1 MAYEINVA
9 ENAEVFEVYN
19 TKVFDQA
26 PIDPQQMQ
34 ALLKAELNHRVQTML
49 NQLLIR
55 EVDDQLLARRYERQD
70 GRRDY
75 RNGYYLRGLAT
86 SFGQFELCVPRAR
99 QARLYF
105 KTFEAYRRRWREVD
119 QVFLEAFIGGMSSRQ
134 VADRLAGVM
143 GTSAS
148 APTVTGLMQA
158 VDAEIRDYRMRTL
171 KDNYIGLIMD
181 GMYIRIKAC
190 GERKRPVVVIIGLKP
205 DGTYD
210 LLAFR
215 VCYSESSTEVEGLLR
230 DLKRRGLYGRNLA
243 TITLDG
249 DKGLESAV
257 LAVYPYVR
265 IQACVFHKINLLH
278 RHATSKKR
286 GKQMMQEASA
296 AFACPSLRDKQHA
309 LTAFAAR
316 WKHREPYAIEQ
327 FNKRLDKCFEVYALP
342 ENLRSKA
349 STTNACET
357 FFSQLR
363 QRLGRIGAFQ
373 YPRSFDRFI
382 FAIVKR
388 KKWLSLPEDIPD
400 QPLLKI
406 THNY

>member
-1 MAYEINVA
+1 MAYEVNVA
-9 ENAEVFEVYN
+9 ENVDVFEVYN

-26 PIDPQQMQ
+26 PIDPQQVQ

-70 GRRDY
+70 VRRDY

-86 SFGQFELCVPRAR
+86 SFGQFELHVPRAR
-99 QARLYF
+99 QARIYF

-158 VDAEIRDYRMRTL
+158 IDTEIRDYRIRTL
-171 KDNYIGLIMD
+171 ADDYVGLIMD
-181 GMYIRIKAC
+181 GMYVRIKAC
-190 GERKRPVVVIIGLKP
+190 GERKRPVVVIMGLKP
-205 DGTYD
+205 DGSYD

-215 VCYSESSTEVEGLLR
+215 VCYSESSVEVEGLLR
-230 DLKRRGLYGRNLA
+230 DLKRRGILGRNLA

-265 IQACVFHKINLLH
+265 IQDCVFHKINRLH

-286 GKQMMQEASA
+286 GKQMMQEASV
-296 AFACPSLRDKQHA
+296 AFACQSLCEKRHA
-309 LTAFAAR
+309 LTAFCAK
-316 WKHREPYAIEQ
+316 WKHLEPYAIEQ

-342 ENLRSKA
+342 GNLRSKA

-363 QRLGRIGAFQ
+363 QRLGRIGAFE
-373 YPRSFDRFI
+373 YPRSVDRFI
-382 FAIVKR
+382 FAIVQR
-388 KKWLSLPEDIPD
+388 KHWLSLPEECPD
-400 QPLLKI
+400 RPLMQS

>member
-1 MAYEINVA
+1 MAYEVNVA

-26 PIDPQQMQ
+26 PIDPQQVQ

-158 VDAEIRDYRMRTL
+158 VDTEIRDYRMRKLT
-171 KDNYIGLIMD
+171 DNYVGLIMD

-190 GERKRPVVVIIGLKP
+190 GKRKRPVVVVIGLKP
-205 DGTYD
+205 EGTYD

-215 VCYSESSTEVEGLLR
+215 VCYSENSTEVEGLLR
-230 DLKRRGLYGRNLA
+230 DLKSRGLYGRNLA

-265 IQACVFHKINLLH
+265 IQDCVFHKINRLH

-296 AFACPSLRDKQHA
+296 AFACKSLRDKQHA
-309 LTAFAAR
+309 LTAFSAR
-316 WKHREPYAIEQ
+316 WKYREPYAIEQ

-342 ENLRSKA
+342 DNLRSKA

-363 QRLGRIGAFQ
+363 QRLGRIGAFE
-373 YPRSFDRFI
+373 YPRSVDRFI

-388 KKWLSLPEDIPD
+388 KKWLSLPEDIPN

>member
-1 MAYEINVA
+1 MAYEVNIA
-9 ENAEVFEVYN
+9 ENADVFEVYN

-26 PIDPQQMQ
+26 PIDPSQVQ
-34 ALLKAELNHRVQTML
+34 ALLKLELNHRVQTML

-55 EVDDQLLARRYERQD
+55 EADDQLLARRYERQE

-75 RNGYYLRGLAT
+75 RNGYYLRGLTT

-99 QARLYF
+99 QERIYF

-143 GTSAS
+143 GTRSSAT
-148 APTVTGLMQA
+148 TVAGLMQA
-158 VDAEIRDYRMRTL
+158 VDKEIRDFRMRSLT
-171 KDNYIGLIMD
+171 DEYVGLIMD

-230 DLKRRGLYGRNLA
+230 DLKRRGLYGWNLA

-249 DKGLESAV
+249 DKGLEAAV
-257 LAVYPYVR
+257 LAVYPYAR
-265 IQACVFHKINLLH
+265 IQDCVFHKINRLH

-286 GKQMMQEASA
+286 GKQMMQEASV
-296 AFACPSLRDKQHA
+296 AFARKSLRDKQRA
-309 LTAFAAR
+309 LAAFCAK
-316 WKHREPYAIEQ
+316 WKYLEPYAIEQ

-342 ENLRSKA
+342 ESLRSKA

-363 QRLGRIGAFQ
+363 QRLGRIGAFE
-373 YPRSFDRFI
+373 YPRSVDRFI
-382 FAIVKR
+382 FAIVQR
-388 KKWLSLPEDIPD
+388 KEWISLPEENPNR
-400 QPLLKI
+400 PLLKI